1 MVCRAFLQ
9 MEVRFCHF
17 KLQLV
22 LIGLWVKLLLGLQLR
37 LDAHNGTDADEDKY
51 QLSLTDP
58 RDKIAL

>member
-1 MVCRAFLQ
+1 

-17 KLQLV
+17 ELQLV